1 MNSVERDRWT
11 KLNAF
16 NAQLTQAADVIY
28 PPPEASLYPLNRS
41 ILRIDPLDKS
51 LRALEVMQMTLENDT
66 PVEELVNTA
75 AMEATCLWFI
85 YAAEQLWEN
94 SLRNYTYPKDFHAG
108 AGGKLWGINKNRNW
122 SGFTRDRWA
131 VWEEMLED
139 ASCMWGE
146 ERMLKL
152 IRDALASMRKAM
164 GNQK

>member
-28 PPPEASLYPLNRS
+28 PPPEVYPYPKNGLA
-41 ILRIDPLDKS
+41 LRIDPLDKS
-51 LRALEVMQMTLENDT
+51 LRAIGVMQMTLENDT

-94 SLRNYTYPKDFHAG
+94 CLRNYTYPKNSGAG

-139 ASCMWGE
+139 ASFMWGD

-152 IRDALASMRKAM
+152 INDALASMRKAM
-164 GNQK
+164 GDQ